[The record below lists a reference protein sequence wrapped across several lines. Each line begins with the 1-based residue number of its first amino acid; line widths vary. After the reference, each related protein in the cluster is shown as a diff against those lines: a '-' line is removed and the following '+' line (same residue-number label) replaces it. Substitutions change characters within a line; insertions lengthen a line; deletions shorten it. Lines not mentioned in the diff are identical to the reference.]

1 MCIPVGAR
9 LYLAVFIAVLVQLP
23 QATQAQ
29 PAAVEGSVLQRFELA
44 AQEYARLR
52 RIVNAHLAPLDVTS
66 DPEEILKFSDALSA
80 GMRAARPAARQGD
93 LFTPVVSAIVRARI
107 ASALNARGIDADEL
121 RAEMEEGAATAAPM
135 GVNGP
140 YNWWAPATMAACVI
154 DVLPA
159 LPAALQ
165 YRFVGDDL
173 FLIDVDAGLIVDIL
187 PDALPDD
194 DRRSP
199 RQAADGGA
207 L

>member
-1 MCIPVGAR
+1 MWAPVAAR
-9 LYLAVFIAVLVQLP
+9 LCLAVFIAVLVQLP

-29 PAAVEGSVLQRFELA
+29 PAAVERPVLQRFELA

-52 RIVNAHLAPLDVTS
+52 RIVNAHLAPLDVAS
-66 DPEEILKFSDALSA
+66 DPDEILTFFDALSA

-107 ASALNARGIDADEL
+107 AGALNARGIDADEL
-121 RAEMEEGAATAAPM
+121 RAEMAEGTATAAPM

-140 YNWWAPATMAACVI
+140 YNWSAPATMAACVI

-159 LPAALQ
+159 LPAELQ

-173 FLIDVDAGLIVDIL
+173 FLIDVDAGLVVDIL